1 MVKEDIDV
9 LTQASNFIDRHLRA
23 IRNLTWLVGGV
34 GIVIIIRRAYV
45 LNWFKS
51 VNSIPDE
58 FIRKGIYLR
67 GEVRGINE
75 DNTLLVSHLPIL
87 KTPSYKREL
96 SKLSDTTTTKRVEG
110 LLPVN
115 IAGIQYREGGNVW
128 LKEYLNGTHV
138 RFVPLRKT
146 PCQQLVCIVHV
157 KKIHRML
164 QIKEG
169 MCGKY
174 CVNEELVRQGLAVTA
189 RCKELENHKLYQGL
203 FTRLLKAEV
212 RAEKTGKGVWEK
224 PSYTKHAKQTI
235 YSMITWTRDKLS
247 GSKKRDEVKHCTW
260 VEVLQNPYHMTLS
273 DVSCFLG

>member
-23 IRNLTWLVGGV
+23 IR
-34 GIVIIIRRAYV
+34 

-87 KTPSYKREL
+87 KTPSYKRKL

-157 KKIHRML
+157 KK
-164 QIKEG
+164 G

-247 GSKKRDEVKHCTW
+247 GSKKRDEV
-260 VEVLQNPYHMTLS
+260 
-273 DVSCFLG
+273 